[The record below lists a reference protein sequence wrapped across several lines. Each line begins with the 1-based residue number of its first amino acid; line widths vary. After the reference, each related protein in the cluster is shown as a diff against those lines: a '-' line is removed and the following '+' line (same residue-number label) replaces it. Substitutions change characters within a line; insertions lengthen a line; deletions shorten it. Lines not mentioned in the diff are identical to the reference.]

1 MRTVMM
7 AMAVMLVLGLPGCG
21 NSSDAAK
28 AAGGKSRLFD
38 DQRDA
43 LEKAQ
48 KLGNQMNAADQAR
61 RTEEETQTK

>member
-1 MRTVMM
+1 MRSVLLVM
-7 AMAVMLVLGLPGCG
+7 ACMLMLGLPGCG

-28 AAGGKSRLFD
+28 ASGKSRLFD

-48 KLGNQMNAADQAR
+48 KLSDTMNAADQAR
-61 RTEEETQTK
+61 RTEEENQTR

>member
-1 MRTVMM
+1 MRSVLM
-7 AMAVMLVLGLPGCG
+7 AMAVLLVLVLPGCG

-28 AAGGKSRLFD
+28 ASGKSRLFD

-48 KLGNQMNAADQAR
+48 KLSNTMNAADQAR
-61 RTEEETQTK
+61 RTEEENQTK